1 MGSGSVPVLPSQG
14 VNLLPSLGG
23 AAMAADETRENG
35 ADLMDGHDGLNEP
48 GASSN
53 VCVILLL
60 SRSGT
65 RSHTYAWSD
74 VIAKHIKSISIIS
87 DMSNL

>member
-23 AAMAADETRENG
+23 AAMAADETRENS

-53 VCVILLL
+53 VCVIHPD
-60 SRSGT
+60 RE
-65 RSHTYAWSD
+65 HV
-74 VIAKHIKSISIIS
+74 VIL
-87 DMSNL
+87 MLGQM